1 MIRSVVI
8 IFIVTT
14 TSNVF
19 AEEYDLSNHSVYN
32 EIHILMQILVL
43 NDTVNHKY
51 HTNIIFIL

>member
-32 EIHILMQILVL
+32 EIHILMQMQILVL
-43 NDTVNHKY
+43 NDTVT
-51 HTNIIFIL
+51 TNIKPILF